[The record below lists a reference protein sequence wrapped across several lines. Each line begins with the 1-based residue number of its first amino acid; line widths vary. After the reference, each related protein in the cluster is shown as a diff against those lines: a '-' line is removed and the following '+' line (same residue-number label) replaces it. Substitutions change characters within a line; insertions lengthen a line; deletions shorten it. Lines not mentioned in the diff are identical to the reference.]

1 MPPVPSTLAS
11 ASRPASRPY
20 RARVASVTR
29 LSEHYRRVVFTSPR
43 FEHFGTDRLD
53 QRIKLVFPLADGHL
67 ADLGADLDEPG
78 EAFAW
83 YGAWRATPSE
93 ERNPIRTYTVRR
105 VDTAARTVTVDFVCH
120 GDLGPASSWV
130 QRAGAGDEIVL
141 VGPDGRSEQS
151 SLGIDF
157 RPGTAHHLLLA
168 GDETAAPAIAAI
180 LEMLP
185 AARDVHAFIEVPR
198 DGDVLALDHPENFSV
213 TWLPRG
219 HDRVGELLLPAVTR
233 WLDEHPEIV
242 AAAAAP
248 RPQRLEDVDVDAE
261 ILWDSPEIAGSGE
274 LYAWLAGES
283 AVIKTMRR
291 ALVTNRGIDRKRV
304 AFMGY
309 WREGQDER
317 TG

>member
-1 MPPVPSTLAS
+1 MAPVPSSLAS
-11 ASRPASRPY
+11 ATRPASRPY
-20 RARVASVTR
+20 RATVASVTR
-29 LSEHYRRVVFTSPR
+29 LGEHYRRVVFTSPR

-53 QRIKLVFPLADGHL
+53 QRIKLVLPLADGHL
-67 ADLGADLDEPG
+67 ADLGADLDDPG
-78 EAFAW
+78 EPYAW
-83 YGAWRATPSE
+83 YETWRETPSPL
-93 ERNPIRTYTVRR
+93 RNPLRTYTVRR

-120 GDLGPASSWV
+120 GDTGPASAWV
-130 QRAGAGDEIVL
+130 QRAVAGDEIIL

-168 GDETAAPAIAAI
+168 GDETAAPAICAI

-185 AARDVHAFIEVPR
+185 ATRDVHAFIEVPSA
-198 DGDVLALDHPENFSV
+198 GDVLPVDHPASFAV
-213 TWLPRG
+213 TWLPRR
-219 HDRVGELLLPAVTR
+219 HESVGELLQPAVTR
-233 WLDEHPEIV
+233 WLEEHPAIV

-248 RPQRLEDVDVDAE
+248 RPQNLADLDDDADL
-261 ILWDSPEIAGSGE
+261 LWDSPPAGGSGE

-283 AVIKTMRR
+283 SVIKALRR
-291 ALVTNRGIDRKRV
+291 ELVGGRGIDRKRV

-309 WREGQDER
+309 WRQGRSEN